1 MQTTAPVNDTLFET
15 APLTLKIA
23 HASRNI
29 PRHWQWRIYTISLGL
44 NDFIMIGLAFRLAYF
59 IRFDLGL
66 SVFEEQ
72 ALNSIAFYRLLVF
85 ILIPIWLV
93 VFASVGLYN
102 RQNLLGG
109 TREYSLVFN
118 ATTIGMFIVIAVG
131 FLSTVFLFARGW
143 LLVAWAAAFLLVIV
157 GRFVLR
163 RSVYYL
169 REHGY
174 FLAPAVIVGANE
186 EGRHLAEQLRKWKT
200 SGFHVIGFVDKKIPT
215 GQLAHQ
221 DLPCLGTVDQLDTI
235 VQLFGVEELILAT
248 SAISSRD
255 SLLDIFK
262 RYGVSSDVN
271 VRMSSGLYEI
281 ITTGLTVKDFAYV
294 PLVGVNPV
302 RLTGADLVMKFI
314 LDYTLTIVGLILLSP
329 ILLAIAIL
337 IKLGSPGPVIHRRRV
352 MGINGS
358 QFDAFKFRTMV
369 VNGDEVLA
377 AHPELQT
384 ELAQNHKLKDDPRVT
399 KIGKVLRRFSL
410 DEFPQLFNVLRGE
423 MSLVGPRMISPEE
436 ISMYNQWDINLLT
449 VRPGLTGLWQ
459 VSGRSDISYDERVR
473 LDMYYIRNWSIWHDL
488 QLILQTIPAVL
499 RARGAY

>member
-1 MQTTAPVNDTLFET
+1 MQSTAPGNDTLFET
-15 APLTLKIA
+15 TPLTLKIA
-23 HASRNI
+23 QATRNI
-29 PRHWQWRIYTISLGL
+29 PRLWQWRIYTISLVL
-44 NDFIMIGLAFRLAYF
+44 NDIVMVGLAFRLAYF
-59 IRFDLGL
+59 IRFDLNL

-85 ILIPIWLV
+85 ILIPTWLV
-93 VFASVGLYN
+93 VFAAVGLYN

-118 ATTIGMFIVIAVG
+118 ATTIGMFLVIAVG

-143 LLVAWAAAFLLVIV
+143 LLIAWAVTFLLVSL
-157 GRFVLR
+157 GRFILR
-163 RSVYYL
+163 RTVYYL

-174 FLAPAVIVGANE
+174 FLAPALIVGANE

-221 DLPCLGTVDQLDTI
+221 NLPCLGTVEQLDTI
-235 VQLFGVEELILAT
+235 VQLFGVEEIILAT
-248 SAISSRD
+248 SAVSSRD

-262 RYGVSSDVN
+262 RYGVSSNVN

-302 RLTGADLVMKFI
+302 RLTGADLVLKFI
-314 LDYTLTIVGLILLSP
+314 LDYTLTIIGLILISP
-329 ILLAIAIL
+329 FLLAIAVL

-352 MGINGS
+352 MGMNGS

-369 VNGDEVLA
+369 VNGDEILA
-377 AHPELQT
+377 AHPELQA

-459 VSGRSDISYDERVR
+459 VSGRSDIGYDERVR
-473 LDMYYIRNWSIWHDL
+473 LDMYYIRNWSIWEDL